1 MAPAVEIRISRD
13 HLFVPYNIALAQS
26 RLNCYT
32 CKHAMG
38 RKKKNESANRNAP
51 SEKELGLGSD
61 AKRGIAALFLLAFAV
76 LFLLSFI
83 GQAGSFGGMIDRWVG
98 VTVGWSKWL
107 LIPLLPLIGYFII
120 RRHATNLSDII
131 RYTGLGF
138 AFLAFLGLSH
148 LFLGDSVSELRSAA
162 LAQQGGGFL
171 GYILASLLSSAMGKI
186 ASFVILFTLF
196 VSGVIAAFN
205 VSLLHWYER
214 VTARF
219 QKEATDGVSGDQS
232 GVGVTADSVPDST
245 LSLEAALRP
254 ISSSEPTFEEADK
267 EIVPSAA
274 EPTENVQNIRF
285 GETDIVNVK
294 HAMEQGNQ
302 GVSDQT
308 SEDETVLVPAFIRPK
323 RRLIRWELP
332 PLELLAASDAKGGGG
347 DIEQNKD
354 IIIRTLKHFHIDV
367 EPGEVQVGPTVT
379 QYTFRPA
386 VGVKISSITPL
397 HNDLALALAAQ
408 HIRIEAPIP
417 GKSLIGIEVPNKA
430 KVNVRLREFFQSKEY
445 RERRSNLTIILGQ
458 DVSGRLVYADLGR
471 MPHLLIAGTTRSGKS
486 VCINTIILS
495 LLYQNS
501 PEDLKFIFVDPKRV
515 ELSLYKGIPHLKTDV
530 IVDNHKVMNALKWAV
545 GEMERRYKTL
555 EAAGSRDISS
565 YREKIARGEKKRV
578 VDAGTNEV
586 REEDLVPMPQVVIVI
601 DEMADLMVAHGK
613 EVESSI
619 ILLAQKGRAAGIH
632 LVLATQRPEVN
643 VVTGLIKANMPA
655 RISFKLKSQV
665 DSRTILDTGGAEKL
679 LGNGDM
685 LYSSAE
691 ASNLQ
696 RIQGVFVSE
705 DEVEKVVRFLERQK
719 VEKGMDEIGEDFG
732 GGDEHPIDLEG
743 GDGVDEDE
751 HDPIYQAAKK
761 LVVETQRASTTYLQ
775 TFLKIGY
782 PKAARV
788 MQTLEQRGV
797 VGPEINKKR
806 EVILK
811 TLEAEGGQYGDDP
824 MADQAAREKWQM

>member
-1 MAPAVEIRISRD
+1 MIGLSWNWYTE
-13 HLFVPYNIALAQS
+13 PY
-26 RLNCYT
+26 
-32 CKHAMG
+32 MG
-38 RKKKNESANRNAP
+38 RKKK
-51 SEKELGLGSD
+51 SEKNEADAPKESQPALGGD
-61 AKRGIAALFLLAFAV
+61 AKRGIVAVFLFAFAI
-76 LFLLSFI
+76 LCLLSFI
-83 GQAGSFGGMIDRWVG
+83 GQAGSFGKLVDQAIGLSI
-98 VTVGWSKWL
+98 GWSKWL
-107 LIPLLPLIGYFII
+107 LLPLLPLIGYSVV
-120 RRHATNLSDII
+120 RRHETNLSDVIK
-131 RYTGLGF
+131 YTGLGF
-138 AFLAFLGLSH
+138 AFFAFLGLSH
-148 LFLGDSVSELRSAA
+148 LFLGDSAKELKAVA
-162 LAQQGGGFL
+162 LAREGGGYIGYFL
-171 GYILASLLSSAMGKI
+171 TGLLSGVMGKI
-186 ASFVILFTLF
+186 AAFVVLFTLF

-205 VSLLHWYER
+205 VSLLHWFEEI
-214 VTARF
+214 TARF
-219 QKEATDGVSGDQS
+219 RKEKT
-232 GVGVTADSVPDST
+232 VTVTNEKSEGAASPLIHDAA
-245 LSLEAALRP
+245 LSLEGALA
-254 ISSSEPTFEEADK
+254 SSTPMNEPASQSDGSHLT
-267 EIVPSAA
+267 
-274 EPTENVQNIRF
+274 PTEQPKHEATQPTGNIQNIRF
-285 GETDIVNVK
+285 AESDEEDKDSQSDVPTSP
-294 HAMEQGNQ
+294 QG
-302 GVSDQT
+302 D
-308 SEDETVLVPAFIRPK
+308 DETVLVPAFIRP
-323 RRLIRWELP
+323 RRRKLNWEFP

-347 DIEQNKD
+347 DIEQGKD

-397 HNDLALALAAQ
+397 AQDLALALAAQ

-417 GKSLIGIEVPNKA
+417 GKSLIGVEVPNKA
-430 KVNVRLREFFQSKEY
+430 KVNVRLRELLQSKEFKEQ
-445 RERRSNLTIILGQ
+445 RLKSSLTIVLGQ
-458 DVSGRLVYADLGR
+458 DVSGKYIYADLGR

-486 VCINTIILS
+486 VSINTLILS

-530 IVDNHKVMNALKWAV
+530 IVDNHKVVNALKWAV
-545 GEMERRYKTL
+545 SEMERRYKTL
-555 EAAGSRDISS
+555 ESAGSRDIHS
-565 YREKIARGEKKRV
+565 YREKMARGEKKRV
-578 VDAGTNEV
+578 VDAETSEV
-586 REEDLVPMPQVVIVI
+586 REEELSPMPQIVIVI

-613 EVESSI
+613 EVEASI

-655 RISFKLKSQV
+655 RISFKLKSQI

-691 ASNLQ
+691 ASSLQ

-705 DEVEKVVRFLERQK
+705 DEVKKVVDFIERQK
-719 VEKGMDEIGEDFG
+719 VEKGLDEIGEDFG
-732 GGDEHPIDLEG
+732 GGDENPIDLDNTAG
-743 GDGVDEDE
+743 SDEDE

-797 VGPEINKKR
+797 VGPEVNKKR
-806 EVILK
+806 EVLLK
-811 TLEAEGGQYGDDP
+811 TLDEGRQYGDDP
-824 MADQAAREKWQM
+824 LADQADREKWQM

>member
-1 MAPAVEIRISRD
+1 
-13 HLFVPYNIALAQS
+13 
-26 RLNCYT
+26 
-32 CKHAMG
+32 MG
-38 RKKKNESANRNAP
+38 RKKKDQ
-51 SEKELGLGSD
+51 SEKKPDEKRREALGSD
-61 AKRGIAALFLLAFAV
+61 AKRGIAALFLLAFAI

-83 GQAGSFGGMIDRWVG
+83 GQAGSFGLNVDQWVG

-131 RYTGLGF
+131 RYFGLGF
-138 AFLAFLGLSH
+138 AFFAFLGLSH
-148 LFLGDSVSELRSAA
+148 LFLGDTAKELRSVA
-162 LAQQGGGFL
+162 LAREGGGFI
-171 GYILASLLSSAMGKI
+171 GYLFASLLSGAMGKI
-186 ASFVILFTLF
+186 AAFVVLFTLF

-205 VSLLHWYER
+205 VSLLHWFEH

-219 QKEATDGVSGDQS
+219 RKEPTEEVSIDGQESALISPAV
-232 GVGVTADSVPDST
+232 ADAA
-245 LSLEAALRP
+245 LSLEGALKSAE
-254 ISSSEPTFEEADK
+254 ISEP
-267 EIVPSAA
+267 VPETIEGKVDAPA
-274 EPTENVQNIRF
+274 EQTAGNIQNIRF
-285 GETDIVNVK
+285 AENESAEIVTAAVKGVEGMSNGNGE
-294 HAMEQGNQ
+294 E
-302 GVSDQT
+302 
-308 SEDETVLVPAFIRPK
+308 ETVLVPAFIRPK
-323 RRLIRWELP
+323 RRRVQWELP

-430 KVNVRLREFFQSKEY
+430 KVNVRLREFLQSKEF
-445 RERRSNLTIILGQ
+445 RARHSNLTIILGQ
-458 DVSGRLVYADLGR
+458 DVSGRYVYADLGR

-486 VCINTIILS
+486 VCINTLILS

-530 IVDNHKVMNALKWAV
+530 IVDNHKVVNALKWTV
-545 GEMERRYKTL
+545 GEMERRYKAL
-555 EAAGSRDISS
+555 EAVGSRDISS

-578 VDAGTNEV
+578 VDTETSEV
-586 REEDLVPMPQVVIVI
+586 REEELAPMPQVVIVI

-655 RISFKLKSQV
+655 RISFKLKSNV

-691 ASNLQ
+691 TSTLQ

-732 GGDEHPIDLEG
+732 GGDEHPIDL
-743 GDGVDEDE
+743 DGVGEADEDE

-797 VGPEINKKR
+797 VGPEVNKKR

-811 TLEAEGGQYGDDP
+811 TLEEGKQYGDDP
-824 MADQAAREKWQM
+824 LSDQAEREKWQL

>member
-1 MAPAVEIRISRD
+1 
-13 HLFVPYNIALAQS
+13 
-26 RLNCYT
+26 
-32 CKHAMG
+32 MG
-38 RKKKNESANRNAP
+38 RKKK
-51 SEKELGLGSD
+51 SEKIEVDAEKESQPALGSD
-61 AKRGIAALFLLAFAV
+61 AKRGIAAVFLFAFAI
-76 LFLLSFI
+76 LCLLSFI
-83 GQAGSFGGMIDRWVG
+83 GQAGSFGKLVDQGVG
-98 VTVGWSKWL
+98 LTVGWSKWL
-107 LIPLLPLIGYFII
+107 LLPLLPLIGYSIV
-120 RRHATNLSDII
+120 RRHETSLSDVIK
-131 RYTGLGF
+131 YTGLGF
-138 AFLAFLGLSH
+138 AFFAFLGLSH
-148 LFLGDSVSELRSAA
+148 LFLGESTKELKAVAIARE
-162 LAQQGGGFL
+162 GGGYT
-171 GYILASLLSSAMGKI
+171 GYFLASLLSGAMGKI
-186 ASFVILFTLF
+186 AAFVVLFTLF

-205 VSLLHWYER
+205 VSLLHWFEEI
-214 VTARF
+214 TARF
-219 QKEATDGVSGDQS
+219 RKEKEATPSEGDAEGS
-232 GVGVTADSVPDST
+232 ETAESPQVQDAA
-245 LSLEAALRP
+245 LSLEGALSNSASES
-254 ISSSEPTFEEADK
+254 ISDGNTHTSAPAEQSEHEGQPTGN
-267 EIVPSAA
+267 I
-274 EPTENVQNIRF
+274 QNIRF
-285 GETDIVNVK
+285 AENDDEDK
-294 HAMEQGNQ
+294 DEQAAALASPQ
-302 GVSDQT
+302 GD
-308 SEDETVLVPAFIRPK
+308 DETVLVPAFIRP
-323 RRLIRWELP
+323 RRRKLNWEFP

-347 DIEQNKD
+347 DIEQGKD
-354 IIIRTLKHFHIDV
+354 IIVRTLKHFHIDV

-397 HNDLALALAAQ
+397 AQDLALALAAQ

-417 GKSLIGIEVPNKA
+417 GKSLIGVEVPNKA
-430 KVNVRLREFFQSKEY
+430 KVNVRLRELLQSREFKEQ
-445 RERRSNLTIILGQ
+445 RLKSSLTIVLGQ
-458 DVSGRLVYADLGR
+458 DVSGKYIYADLGR

-486 VCINTIILS
+486 VSINTLILS

-530 IVDNHKVMNALKWAV
+530 IVDNHKVVNALKWAV
-545 GEMERRYKTL
+545 SEMERRYKTL
-555 EAAGSRDISS
+555 ESAGSRDIHS

-578 VDAGTNEV
+578 VDSETSEV
-586 REEDLVPMPQVVIVI
+586 REEELSPMPQIVIVI

-613 EVESSI
+613 EVEASI

-655 RISFKLKSQV
+655 RISFKLKSQI

-691 ASNLQ
+691 ASSLQ

-705 DEVEKVVRFLERQK
+705 DEVKKVVDFVLRQK
-719 VEKGMDEIGEDFG
+719 AEKGLDEIGEDFG
-732 GGDEHPIDLEG
+732 GGDEHPIDLDNTAG
-743 GDGVDEDE
+743 SDEDE

-806 EVILK
+806 EVLVK
-811 TLEAEGGQYGDDP
+811 TLDEGRQYGDDP
-824 MADQAAREKWQM
+824 LADQAEREKWQM

>member
-1 MAPAVEIRISRD
+1 
-13 HLFVPYNIALAQS
+13 
-26 RLNCYT
+26 
-32 CKHAMG
+32 MG
-38 RKKKNESANRNAP
+38 RKKK
-51 SEKELGLGSD
+51 SEKIDKETESEAKPALGGD
-61 AKRGIAALFLLAFAV
+61 AKRGIVAVFLCAFAV
-76 LFLLSFI
+76 LCLLSFI
-83 GQAGSFGGMIDRWVG
+83 GQAGSFGRLVDQGIG
-98 VTVGWSKWL
+98 LTVGWSKWL
-107 LIPLLPLIGYFII
+107 LLPLLPLIGYSII
-120 RRHATNLSDII
+120 RRHETSLSDVIK
-131 RYTGLGF
+131 YTGLGF
-138 AFLAFLGLSH
+138 AFFAFLGLSH
-148 LFLGDSVSELRSAA
+148 LFLGDTAKELKAVASARE
-162 LAQQGGGFL
+162 GGGYIGYFL
-171 GYILASLLSSAMGKI
+171 TSLLSGAMGKI
-186 ASFVILFTLF
+186 AAFVVLFTLF

-205 VSLLHWYER
+205 VSLLHWFEEIM
-214 VTARF
+214 ARF
-219 QKEATDGVSGDQS
+219 RKEELPASPEEKS
-232 GVGVTADSVPDST
+232 ETAPSSLVHDAA
-245 LSLEAALRP
+245 LSLEGALL
-254 ISSSEPTFEEADK
+254 SSASVSQEGSTHSVSTEQLEKDMAQPTGN
-267 EIVPSAA
+267 I
-274 EPTENVQNIRF
+274 QNIRF
-285 GETDIVNVK
+285 AESDEEGKD
-294 HAMEQGNQ
+294 EQADVPASPQ
-302 GVSDQT
+302 GD
-308 SEDETVLVPAFIRPK
+308 DETVLVPAFIRP
-323 RRLIRWELP
+323 RRRKLNWEFP

-347 DIEQNKD
+347 DIEQGKD
-354 IIIRTLKHFHIDV
+354 IIVRTLKHFHIDV

-397 HNDLALALAAQ
+397 AQDLALALAAQ

-417 GKSLIGIEVPNKA
+417 GKSLIGVEVPNKA
-430 KVNVRLREFFQSKEY
+430 KVNVRLRELLQSREF
-445 RERRSNLTIILGQ
+445 RERHSNLMIVLGQ
-458 DVSGRLVYADLGR
+458 DVSGKYIYADLGR

-486 VCINTIILS
+486 VCINTLILS

-530 IVDNHKVMNALKWAV
+530 IVDNHKVVNALKWAV
-545 GEMERRYKTL
+545 AEMERRYKTL
-555 EAAGSRDISS
+555 ESAGSRDIHS

-578 VDAGTNEV
+578 VDSETSEV
-586 REEDLVPMPQVVIVI
+586 REEELASMPQVVIVI

-613 EVESSI
+613 EVEASI

-655 RISFKLKSQV
+655 RISFKLKSQI

-691 ASNLQ
+691 ASSLQ

-705 DEVEKVVRFLERQK
+705 DEVKKVVDFTLRQK
-719 VEKGMDEIGEDFG
+719 AEKGLDEIGEDFG
-732 GGDEHPIDLEG
+732 GSDENPIDLDNTAG
-743 GDGVDEDE
+743 SDEDE

-797 VGPEINKKR
+797 VGPEVNKKR
-806 EVILK
+806 EVLLK
-811 TLEAEGGQYGDDP
+811 TLDEGRQYGDDP
-824 MADQAAREKWQM
+824 LADQADREKWQM

>member
-1 MAPAVEIRISRD
+1 MLV
-13 HLFVPYNIALAQS
+13 
-26 RLNCYT
+26 
-32 CKHAMG
+32 
-38 RKKKNESANRNAP
+38 
-51 SEKELGLGSD
+51 
-61 AKRGIAALFLLAFAV
+61 
-76 LFLLSFI
+76 
-83 GQAGSFGGMIDRWVG
+83 
-98 VTVGWSKWL
+98 
-107 LIPLLPLIGYFII
+107 
-120 RRHATNLSDII
+120 RRHETSLSDVI

-138 AFLAFLGLSH
+138 AFFAFLGLSH
-148 LFLGDSVSELRSAA
+148 LFLGDSAKELRTVA
-162 LAQQGGGFL
+162 LAREGGGYI
-171 GYILASLLSSAMGKI
+171 GYLLSSVLDGVMGKI
-186 ASFVILFTLF
+186 AAFVVLFTLF

-205 VSLLHWYER
+205 VSLLHWFEMFF
-214 VTARF
+214 ARF
-219 QKEATDGVSGDQS
+219 RSVETTGDTNT
-232 GVGVTADSVPDST
+232 TAEGTAPLIHDAALSLSTALDPVPPAESVVPSDAKSVPAEQAP
-245 LSLEAALRP
+245 EAGN
-254 ISSSEPTFEEADK
+254 I
-267 EIVPSAA
+267 
-274 EPTENVQNIRF
+274 QNIRF
-285 GETDIVNVK
+285 AGNE
-294 HAMEQGNQ
+294 EQAEPVAPPVLEEG
-302 GVSDQT
+302 D
-308 SEDETVLVPAFIRPK
+308 DETVLVPAFIRPK
-323 RRLIRWELP
+323 RRRVQWELP

-347 DIEQNKD
+347 DIEQNKE

-367 EPGEVQVGPTVT
+367 DPGEVQVGPTVT

-430 KVNVRLREFFQSKEY
+430 KVNVRLREFLQSKEF
-445 RERRSNLTIILGQ
+445 RERSSNLTIVLGQ

-486 VCINTIILS
+486 ICINTLILS

-530 IVDNHKVMNALKWAV
+530 IVDNHKVVNALKWTV
-545 GEMERRYKTL
+545 GEMERRYKVL
-555 EAAGSRDISS
+555 EAVGSRDITS
-565 YREKIARGEKKRV
+565 YREKLARGEKKRV
-578 VDAGTNEV
+578 IDTDTSEV
-586 REEDLVPMPQVVIVI
+586 REEELMPMPQVVIVI

-613 EVESSI
+613 EVEASVI
-619 ILLAQKGRAAGIH
+619 ALAQKGRAAGIH

-655 RISFKLKSQV
+655 RISFKLKSNV

-705 DEVEKVVRFLERQK
+705 DEVGKVVRFIERQK
-719 VEKGMDEIGEDFG
+719 IEKGMDEIGDDFG
-732 GGDEHPIDLEG
+732 GGEADPIDLDALG
-743 GDGVDEDE
+743 GGDEDE

-797 VGPEINKKR
+797 VGPEVNKKR
-806 EVILK
+806 EVLQK
-811 TLEAEGGQYGDDP
+811 TLEEGKQYGEDP
-824 MADQAAREKWQM
+824 LADQSARDKWQL

>member
-1 MAPAVEIRISRD
+1 
-13 HLFVPYNIALAQS
+13 
-26 RLNCYT
+26 
-32 CKHAMG
+32 MG
-38 RKKKNESANRNAP
+38 RKKKSDIKEGE
-51 SEKELGLGSD
+51 EKERGPALGSD
-61 AKRGIAALFLLAFAV
+61 AKRGIAAVFLVAFAI
-76 LFLLSFI
+76 LCLLSFI
-83 GQAGSFGGMIDRWVG
+83 GQAGSFGKLVDQGVG
-98 VTVGWSKWL
+98 LTVGWSKWL
-107 LIPLLPLIGYFII
+107 LLPLLPLIGYFIL
-120 RRHATNLSDII
+120 RRHETSLSDMIKYI
-131 RYTGLGF
+131 GLSF
-138 AFLAFLGLSH
+138 AFFAFLGLSH
-148 LFLGDSVSELRSAA
+148 LFLGESAKELRAVA
-162 LAQQGGGFL
+162 FAREGGGYL
-171 GYILASLLSSAMGKI
+171 GYLLSSALAAAMGKL
-186 ASFVILFTLF
+186 AAFVVLFTLF

-205 VSLLHWYER
+205 VSLLHWFER
-214 VTARF
+214 IVARF
-219 QKEATDGVSGDQS
+219 RKEENTTESETASSIDERPLVSD
-232 GVGVTADSVPDST
+232 AA
-245 LSLEAALRP
+245 LSLEGALL
-254 ISSSEPTFEEADK
+254 SSPPSNTALVHEDAVDTTGGA
-267 EIVPSAA
+267 PSAKTA
-274 EPTENVQNIRF
+274 VQPTGNVQNIRF
-285 GETDIVNVK
+285 AEND
-294 HAMEQGNQ
+294 APDED
-302 GVSDQT
+302 DQADVPA
-308 SEDETVLVPAFIRPK
+308 SREGDDETVLVPAFIRP
-323 RRLIRWELP
+323 RRRKLHWELP

-347 DIEQNKD
+347 DIEQGKD
-354 IIIRTLKHFHIDV
+354 IIVRTLRHFHIDV

-397 HNDLALALAAQ
+397 AQDLALALAAQ

-417 GKSLIGIEVPNKA
+417 GKSLIGVEVPNKA
-430 KVNVRLREFFQSKEY
+430 KVNVRLRELLQSKHF
-445 RERRSNLTIILGQ
+445 RERHSNLTIVLGQ
-458 DVSGRLVYADLGR
+458 DVSGKYIYADLGR

-486 VCINTIILS
+486 VCINTLILS

-530 IVDNHKVMNALKWAV
+530 IVDNHKVVNALKWAV

-555 EAAGSRDISS
+555 ESAGSRDIHS
-565 YREKIARGEKKRV
+565 YREKAARGEKKRV
-578 VDAGTNEV
+578 VDSETSEV
-586 REEDLVPMPQVVIVI
+586 REEDLAPMPQVVIVI

-613 EVESSI
+613 EVEASI

-655 RISFKLKSQV
+655 RISFKLKSQI

-705 DEVEKVVRFLERQK
+705 DEVKKVVDFIERQK
-719 VEKGMDEIGEDFG
+719 IEKGLDEIGEDFG
-732 GGDEHPIDLEG
+732 GGEENPIDLDGTG
-743 GDGVDEDE
+743 GSDEDE

-797 VGPEINKKR
+797 VGPEVNKKR
-806 EVILK
+806 EVLLK
-811 TLEAEGGQYGDDP
+811 TLEEGKQYGDDP
-824 MADQAAREKWQM
+824 IADQAAREKWQL

>member
-1 MAPAVEIRISRD
+1 
-13 HLFVPYNIALAQS
+13 
-26 RLNCYT
+26 
-32 CKHAMG
+32 MG
-38 RKKKNESANRNAP
+38 RKKKSENAEEA
-51 SEKELGLGSD
+51 SRKEALGSD
-61 AKRGIAALFLLAFAV
+61 AKRGIVALFLLAIAI

-83 GQAGSFGGMIDRWVG
+83 GQAGSFGKLVDQGIGLV
-98 VTVGWSKWL
+98 VGWSKWL
-107 LIPLLPLIGYFII
+107 LLPLLPLIGYSIV
-120 RRHATNLSDII
+120 RRHETSLSDII
-131 RYTGLGF
+131 KYTGLGL
-138 AFLAFLGLSH
+138 AFFAFLGLSH
-148 LFLGDSVSELRSAA
+148 LFLGETNKELRTVA
-162 LAQQGGGFL
+162 LAREGGGFI
-171 GYILASLLSSAMGKI
+171 GYLLASFLSGAMGKI
-186 ASFVILFTLF
+186 AAFVVLFTLF

-205 VSLLHWYER
+205 VSLLHWFER
-214 VTARF
+214 ATARF
-219 QKEATDGVSGDQS
+219 RREEMTATADGLPAEATASPLIHD
-232 GVGVTADSVPDST
+232 AA
-245 LSLEAALRP
+245 LSLEGALKPAPTPVADSQPDGLSASVPANQSP
-254 ISSSEPTFEEADK
+254 IETPDGN
-267 EIVPSAA
+267 I
-274 EPTENVQNIRF
+274 QNIRF
-285 GETDIVNVK
+285 ANTE
-294 HAMEQGNQ
+294 
-302 GVSDQT
+302 
-308 SEDETVLVPAFIRPK
+308 SEDTAVAAGSRAPAIPEGNGEEETVLVPAFIRP
-323 RRLIRWELP
+323 RRRRVAWELP
-332 PLELLAASDAKGGGG
+332 PLELLATSDAKGGGG

-354 IIIRTLKHFHIDV
+354 IIVRTLKHFHIEV

-397 HNDLALALAAQ
+397 AQDLALALAAQ

-430 KVNVRLREFFQSKEY
+430 KVNVRLREFLQAKEF
-445 RERRSNLTIILGQ
+445 RERSSNLTIILGQ
-458 DVSGRLVYADLGR
+458 DVSGRHIYADLGR

-486 VCINTIILS
+486 VCINTLILS

-501 PEDLKFIFVDPKRV
+501 PEDLKLIFVDPKRV

-530 IVDNHKVMNALKWAV
+530 IVDNHKVVNALKWAV
-545 GEMERRYKTL
+545 GEMERRYKVL
-555 EAAGSRDISS
+555 ESAGSRDITS
-565 YREKIARGEKKRV
+565 YREKLARGEKRRV
-578 VDAGTNEV
+578 VDSETSEV
-586 REEDLVPMPQVVIVI
+586 REENLPPMPQVVIVI

-613 EVESSI
+613 EVEASI

-655 RISFKLKSQV
+655 RISFKLKSQI

-705 DEVEKVVRFLERQK
+705 DEVKKVVHFLERQK
-719 VEKGMDEIGEDFG
+719 ADKGLDEIGEDFG
-732 GGDEHPIDLEG
+732 GGEEHPIDLDAVG
-743 GDGVDEDE
+743 GNDEDE

-761 LVVETQRASTTYLQ
+761 LIVETQRASTTYLQ

-782 PKAARV
+782 PKAARI

-806 EVILK
+806 EVLLK
-811 TLEAEGGQYGDDP
+811 TLDERNQYGDDP
-824 MADQAAREKWQM
+824 LADQAAREKWQM

>member
-1 MAPAVEIRISRD
+1 
-13 HLFVPYNIALAQS
+13 
-26 RLNCYT
+26 
-32 CKHAMG
+32 MG
-38 RKKKNESANRNAP
+38 RKKKDQ
-51 SEKELGLGSD
+51 SEKKPDEKRREGLGSD
-61 AKRGIAALFLLAFAV
+61 AKRGIVALFLLAFSI
-76 LFLLSFI
+76 LCLLSFI
-83 GQAGSFGGMIDRWVG
+83 GQAGSFGGVVDRLVG

-107 LIPLLPLIGYFII
+107 LIPLLPLIGYFIV
-120 RRHATNLSDII
+120 RRHETRLSDVI

-138 AFLAFLGLSH
+138 AFFAFLGLSH
-148 LFLGDSVSELRSAA
+148 LFLGDTAATLRSVA
-162 LAQQGGGFL
+162 LDREGGGFI
-171 GYILASLLSSAMGKI
+171 GYLLASLLSGAMGKI
-186 ASFVILFTLF
+186 AAFVVLFTLF

-205 VSLLHWYER
+205 VSLLHWFER

-219 QKEATDGVSGDQS
+219 RPVVADGATGDMPRVEGVPSQTSD
-232 GVGVTADSVPDST
+232 AA
-245 LSLEAALRP
+245 LSLEGALQSAE
-254 ISSSEPTFEEADK
+254 ISSPGLDVIEEKAETPAVQPTGN
-267 EIVPSAA
+267 I
-274 EPTENVQNIRF
+274 QNIRF
-285 GETDIVNVK
+285 AENESTGTETAPEKGDG
-294 HAMEQGNQ
+294 AMSGGN
-302 GVSDQT
+302 
-308 SEDETVLVPAFIRPK
+308 SEEETVLVPAFIRPK
-323 RRLIRWELP
+323 RRRVQWELP

-430 KVNVRLREFFQSKEY
+430 KVNVRLREFLQSKEF
-445 RERRSNLTIILGQ
+445 RERHSNLTIILGQ

-486 VCINTIILS
+486 VCINTLILS

-501 PEDLKFIFVDPKRV
+501 PEDLKLIFVDPKRV

-530 IVDNHKVMNALKWAV
+530 IVDNHKVVNALKWAV
-545 GEMERRYKTL
+545 GEMERRYKAL
-555 EAAGSRDISS
+555 EAVGSRDISS
-565 YREKIARGEKKRV
+565 YREKLARGEKKRV
-578 VDAGTNEV
+578 VDTESSEV
-586 REEDLVPMPQVVIVI
+586 REEELAPMPQVVIVI

-655 RISFKLKSQV
+655 RISFKLKSNV

-691 ASNLQ
+691 TSTLQ

-732 GGDEHPIDLEG
+732 GGDEHPIDL
-743 GDGVDEDE
+743 DGVGEADEDE

-797 VGPEINKKR
+797 VGPEVNKKR

-811 TLEAEGGQYGDDP
+811 TLEEGKQYGDDP
-824 MADQAAREKWQM
+824 LSDQAAREKWQL

>member
-1 MAPAVEIRISRD
+1 
-13 HLFVPYNIALAQS
+13 
-26 RLNCYT
+26 
-32 CKHAMG
+32 MG
-38 RKKKNESANRNAP
+38 RKKKNEKNPAEA
-51 SEKELGLGSD
+51 EKETEPALGSD
-61 AKRGIAALFLLAFAV
+61 AKRGIVALFLFAFAI
-76 LFLLSFI
+76 LCFLSFI
-83 GQAGSFGGMIDRWVG
+83 GQAGSFGSLIDRGVG
-98 VTVGWSKWL
+98 LSVGWSKWL
-107 LIPLLPLIGYFII
+107 LFPLLLLVGYLII
-120 RRHATNLSDII
+120 RRHETSLSDII
-131 RYTGLGF
+131 KYTGLGL

-148 LFLGDSVSELRSAA
+148 LFLGDTSKELKAVA
-162 LAQQGGGFL
+162 LAREGGGYI
-171 GYILASLLSSAMGKI
+171 GYFLASLLSGSMGKI
-186 ASFVILFTLF
+186 AAFVVLFTLF

-205 VSLLHWYER
+205 VSLLHWFER
-214 VTARF
+214 LTARF
-219 QKEATDGVSGDQS
+219 QKKEEGA
-232 GVGVTADSVPDST
+232 ADASDEKTEPAMESPHIHDAA
-245 LSLEAALRP
+245 LSLEGALEKP
-254 ISSSEPTFEEADK
+254 AVLESDPLEETT
-267 EIVPSAA
+267 PSAPA
-274 EPTENVQNIRF
+274 APTGNIQNIRF
-285 GETDIVNVK
+285 AEGDEDDDTETAADTS
-294 HAMEQGNQ
+294 AGAQG
-302 GVSDQT
+302 D
-308 SEDETVLVPAFIRPK
+308 DETVLVPAFIRP
-323 RRLIRWELP
+323 RRRKLNWELP

-347 DIEQNKD
+347 DIEQGKD
-354 IIIRTLKHFHIDV
+354 IIVRTLKHFHIDV

-397 HNDLALALAAQ
+397 AQDLALALAAQ

-417 GKSLIGIEVPNKA
+417 GKSLIGVEVPNKA
-430 KVNVRLREFFQSKEY
+430 KVNVRLRELLQSKEF
-445 RERRSNLTIILGQ
+445 REQKQKSSLTIVLGQ
-458 DVSGRLVYADLGR
+458 DVSGKYIYADLGR

-486 VCINTIILS
+486 VSINTLILS

-530 IVDNHKVMNALKWAV
+530 IVDNHKVVNALKWAV
-545 GEMERRYKTL
+545 AEMERRYKTL
-555 EAAGSRDISS
+555 ESAGSRDIHS

-578 VDAGTNEV
+578 VDPDTSEV
-586 REEDLVPMPQVVIVI
+586 REEELAPMPQIVIVI

-613 EVESSI
+613 EVEASI

-655 RISFKLKSQV
+655 RISFKLKSQI

-696 RIQGVFVSE
+696 RIQGVYVSE
-705 DEVEKVVRFLERQK
+705 EEVKKVVDFVLRQK
-719 VEKGMDEIGEDFG
+719 AEKGLDEIGEDFG
-732 GGDEHPIDLEG
+732 GSDENPIDLENTG
-743 GDGVDEDE
+743 SSDEDE

-797 VGPEINKKR
+797 VGPEVNKKR
-806 EVILK
+806 EVLVK
-811 TLEAEGGQYGDDP
+811 TLDEGRQYGDDP
-824 MADQAAREKWQM
+824 LADQAERDKWQM

>member
-1 MAPAVEIRISRD
+1 MIGLSWNWYTE
-13 HLFVPYNIALAQS
+13 PY
-26 RLNCYT
+26 
-32 CKHAMG
+32 MG
-38 RKKKNESANRNAP
+38 RKKK
-51 SEKELGLGSD
+51 SEKIEADAPKESQPALGGD
-61 AKRGIAALFLLAFAV
+61 AKRGIVAVFLFAFAI
-76 LFLLSFI
+76 LCLLSFI
-83 GQAGSFGGMIDRWVG
+83 GQAGSFGKLVDQGVG
-98 VTVGWSKWL
+98 LSVGWSKWL
-107 LIPLLPLIGYFII
+107 LLPLLPSIGYFIV
-120 RRHATNLSDII
+120 RRHETSLSDVIK
-131 RYTGLGF
+131 YTGLGF
-138 AFLAFLGLSH
+138 AFFAFLGLSH
-148 LFLGDSVSELRSAA
+148 LFLGDSAKELKAVA
-162 LAQQGGGFL
+162 LAREGGGYIGYFL
-171 GYILASLLSSAMGKI
+171 TSLLSGAMGKI
-186 ASFVILFTLF
+186 AAFVVLFTLF

-205 VSLLHWYER
+205 VSLLHWFEEIM
-214 VTARF
+214 ARF
-219 QKEATDGVSGDQS
+219 RKEELPTSAEEKPEAAPSALVRD
-232 GVGVTADSVPDST
+232 AA
-245 LSLEAALRP
+245 LSLEGALLSPTPTNEAA
-254 ISSSEPTFEEADK
+254 SSHDAPH
-267 EIVPSAA
+267 SA
-274 EPTENVQNIRF
+274 PTEQSTNQATQPTGNIQNIRF
-285 GETDIVNVK
+285 AEGDEEDESDRADTPTSP
-294 HAMEQGNQ
+294 QG
-302 GVSDQT
+302 D
-308 SEDETVLVPAFIRPK
+308 DETVLVPAFIRP
-323 RRLIRWELP
+323 RRRKLNWEFP

-347 DIEQNKD
+347 DIEQGKD
-354 IIIRTLKHFHIDV
+354 IIVRTLKHFHIDV

-397 HNDLALALAAQ
+397 AQDLALALAAQ

-417 GKSLIGIEVPNKA
+417 GKSLIGVEVPNKA
-430 KVNVRLREFFQSKEY
+430 KVNVRLRELLQSKEF
-445 RERRSNLTIILGQ
+445 RERHSNLTIVLGQ
-458 DVSGRLVYADLGR
+458 DVSGKYIYADLGR

-486 VCINTIILS
+486 VCINTLILS

-530 IVDNHKVMNALKWAV
+530 IVDNHKVVNALKWAV

-555 EAAGSRDISS
+555 ESAGSRDIHS
-565 YREKIARGEKKRV
+565 YREKMARGEKKRV
-578 VDAGTNEV
+578 VDSETSEV
-586 REEDLVPMPQVVIVI
+586 REEELVPMPQVVIVI

-613 EVESSI
+613 EVEASI

-655 RISFKLKSQV
+655 RISFKLKSQI

-691 ASNLQ
+691 ASSLQ

-705 DEVEKVVRFLERQK
+705 DEVKKVVDFIERQK
-719 VEKGMDEIGEDFG
+719 AEKGLDEIGEDFG
-732 GGDEHPIDLEG
+732 GSDENPIDLDNTAG
-743 GDGVDEDE
+743 SDEDE

-797 VGPEINKKR
+797 VGPEVNKKR
-806 EVILK
+806 EVLLK
-811 TLEAEGGQYGDDP
+811 TLDEGRQYGDDP
-824 MADQAAREKWQM
+824 LADQAAREKWQM